1 MSAGITATPGLL
13 DDRGM
18 DLSGKKKKKKWRSQ
32 SELISSILDSVKLDK
47 ALAAEVLGREIE
59 ETAI

>member
-18 DLSGKKKKKKWRSQ
+18 DLSGKKKKKKKMAFT
-32 SELISSILDSVKLDK
+32 IGAHILY
-47 ALAAEVLGREIE
+47 
-59 ETAI
+59 T

>member
-18 DLSGKKKKKKWRSQ
+18 DLSGKKKKKKKWRSQ

-47 ALAAEVLGREIE
+47 ALAA
-59 ETAI
+59 

>member
-47 ALAAEVLGREIE
+47 ALAA
-59 ETAI
+59 